1 MARAP
6 RLSSTP
12 ESSVGDY
19 MIVMV
24 MKASQRNE
32 IGIRISTV
40 HIDLRTEVTVTHLP
54 QVEDP
59 LHTLRKLL
67 GIQHD
72 VSHLS

>member
-1 MARAP
+1 
-6 RLSSTP
+6 
-12 ESSVGDY
+12 

-59 LHTLRKLL
+59 LNTLRKLL